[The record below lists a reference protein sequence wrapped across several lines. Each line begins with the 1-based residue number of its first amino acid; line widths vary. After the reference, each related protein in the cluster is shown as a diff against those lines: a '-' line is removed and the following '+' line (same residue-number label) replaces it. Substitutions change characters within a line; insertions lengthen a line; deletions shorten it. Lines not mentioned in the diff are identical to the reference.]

1 MDGGRRAEGRGRRG
15 QGRRFGRRTGGER
28 SGGEVAGSGG
38 GDGAVR
44 AGEARGLGA
53 GSGEAESGGREGREA
68 GGGRAGGSEGKGSP
82 SDLEAR
88 EWLYHRS
95 NEEWFDNHL
104 TGRDIDWIM
113 GRENNENLL
122 LRRTPA
128 TNRHRELWDI
138 ETGNYVTL
146 GEFFRF
152 GADWLSCFDLYRMYL
167 TFPPFISKRNHSR

>member
-1 MDGGRRAEGRGRRG
+1 M
-15 QGRRFGRRTGGER
+15 
-28 SGGEVAGSGG
+28 
-38 GDGAVR
+38 
-44 AGEARGLGA
+44 
-53 GSGEAESGGREGREA
+53 
-68 GGGRAGGSEGKGSP
+68 
-82 SDLEAR
+82 
-88 EWLYHRS
+88 YHRS

-167 TFPPFISKRNHSR
+167 TFPPFISKRNHSRSNTDQAQYVRNAQMLRNTETGRWGLPKQ